1 MSILKLVDVVDIGI
15 EKEKARRDFY
25 EQVSRHFDDGEI
37 RDLFQKLRDW
47 ESTHIKK
54 FETIRSTLESRQIAE
69 SYPEE
74 MQHYI
79 NALVDDRLY
88 HEVSGDEFA
97 KNVKDP
103 VQAIQYGIG
112 FEKDAILLFMEL
124 ARYVQESNKDVIEK
138 LMDEERQHVVS
149 LLKLRKKYTAPK
161 S

>member
-1 MSILKLVDVVDIGI
+1 MSVLKLVDVVDIGI

-25 EQVSRHFDDGEI
+25 EQVSRQFDDGEL

-47 ESTHIKK
+47 EAAHIRK
-54 FETIRSTLESRQIAE
+54 FESIRSTLESRQIAE

-88 HEVSGDEFA
+88 REVSGDEFA

-149 LLKLRKKYTAPK
+149 LLKLRKKYTVSK